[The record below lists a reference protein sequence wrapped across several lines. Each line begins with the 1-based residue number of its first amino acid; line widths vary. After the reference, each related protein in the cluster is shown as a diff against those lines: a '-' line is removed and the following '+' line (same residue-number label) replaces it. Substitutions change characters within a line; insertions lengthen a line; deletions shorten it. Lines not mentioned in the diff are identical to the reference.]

1 MLSRP
6 YGRQGLKGSG
16 TRYDIRVSM
25 FIDLESFYLFKF
37 YALVFVI

>member
-16 TRYDIRVSM
+16 TRFDVRVSM
-25 FIDLESFYLFKF
+25 FIHLKSLYLLKF
-37 YALVFVI
+37 YACVFEI